1 MSALSWKSSARYL
14 FLHVFVIFI
23 VCLTAAAQPFA
34 PPLASADA
42 AMLSGRFADAARE
55 YEAKCSK

>member
-1 MSALSWKSSARYL
+1 MSALSWKSSARHL

-23 VCLTAAAQPFA
+23 VCLTAAAQSSR

-42 AMLSGRFADAARE
+42 GLQAELFADAARE
-55 YEAKCSK
+55 DEAKCLK